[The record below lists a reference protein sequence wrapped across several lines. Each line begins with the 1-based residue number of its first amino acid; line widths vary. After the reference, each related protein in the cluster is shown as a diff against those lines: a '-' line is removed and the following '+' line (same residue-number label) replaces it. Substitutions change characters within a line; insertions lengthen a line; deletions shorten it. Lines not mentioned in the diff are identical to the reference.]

1 MMLTFSPTPPT
12 APGWYWR
19 KSPSGDLSVIFMELH
34 NGELASVTH
43 TSRGAHPVTARSWYN
58 QGWKL
63 AGPVQPP
70 KE

>member
-1 MMLTFSPTPPT
+1 MLTYSPTPPT

-19 KSPSGDLSVIFMELH
+19 KSPSGDISVIKMETH
-34 NGELASVTH
+34 NGELASLTH
-43 TSRGAHPVTARSWYN
+43 TARGVHAVTARSWYT

>member
-1 MMLTFSPTPPT
+1 MILTFSHTPPT
-12 APGWYWR
+12 VPGWYWR
-19 KSPSGDLSVIFMELH
+19 RSPNGDLSVIKMELY
-34 NGELASVTH
+34 GDELASVTY
-43 TSRGAHPVTARSWYN
+43 TARGAHPVTARSWYN

>member
-1 MMLTFSPTPPT
+1 
-12 APGWYWR
+12 
-19 KSPSGDLSVIFMELH
+19 MELY
-34 NGELASVTH
+34 NGELASLTH
-43 TSRGAHPVTARSWYN
+43 TARGVHAVTARSWYT